1 MLGHLPCETNNADK
15 WKTPINNINNNK
27 EKFIEQNWMIKLI
40 ACTNH
45 WILNGSTITLVLSCI
60 TISHI
65 NQYCKCAQ
73 RAKHW
78 QNDLAWDTLY
88 IYICLPQKHIKD
100 PADLFS
106 ITGTT
111 LLLSCAAH
119 ASLHAYIVVHSS
131 TEVSTLKKSHVWLWW
146 QHQSSPVYANSKTKS
161 FRCY

>member
-88 IYICLPQKHIKD
+88 IYMFTTKTHQRSCRSFQYNWHYIAFIMCSTCIIACLHC
-100 PADLFS
+100 
-106 ITGTT
+106 GTFLYRGLHTEEEPCLT
-111 LLLSCAAH
+111 LMA
-119 ASLHAYIVVHSS
+119 
-131 TEVSTLKKSHVWLWW
+131 TPK
-146 QHQSSPVYANSKTKS
+146 
-161 FRCY
+161 